1 MQILVFK
8 TNLSDDRSIADIE
21 QVLDVHP
28 HIIQWNVDLKDN
40 DNILRIISN
49 TIKGNEVEHLLFNEG
64 YYCEELQ

>member
-8 TNLSDDRSIADIE
+8 TNLSDSRSIADIE
-21 QVLDVHP
+21 KTLDVHP
-28 HIIQWNVDLKDN
+28 HIIQWNIDLNDN

-49 TIKGNEVEHLLFNEG
+49 TIKGKEVEHLLSSKG

>member
-8 TNLSDDRSIADIE
+8 TNLTDDRSIADIE

-28 HIIQWNVDLKDN
+28 NIIQWNVDLKDN